1 MFITRLDLRNYY
13 EFPFYTFYPEN
24 LAPASVNEVLRQL
37 LIPRKW
43 RHFLRIEQNI
53 LVNGNYRY
61 FNQNI
66 LPGDKIEIN
75 LDHVESDQQAYA
87 PSGKMPDVIY
97 EDDNLLIINKK
108 KGQKT
113 HPNLNETNT
122 ALNDCTTYLGQSPY
136 IVHRLDML
144 TGGLLLIA
152 KNPAVVP
159 ILNRELTSKIFH
171 RDYLAKVI
179 NADHLAERGTIN
191 APIGHDP
198 LDQRKRKIDPTGLRA
213 VTHYQVLQK
222 NDDNTAIVKL
232 TLETGRTHQIRVHLA
247 SLGSPI
253 VGDPL
258 YNPDF
263 ASERL
268 ALDAYEISLVQPYS
282 FTKLNVKLPKNKIE
296 L

>member
-1 MFITRLDLRNYY
+1 MSFHFTL
-13 EFPFYTFYPEN
+13 FYPEN

-179 NADHLAERGTIN
+179 NADHLAERGTI
-191 APIGHDP
+191 
-198 LDQRKRKIDPTGLRA
+198 LR
-213 VTHYQVLQK
+213 L
-222 NDDNTAIVKL
+222 
-232 TLETGRTHQIRVHLA
+232 R
-247 SLGSPI
+247 
-253 VGDPL
+253 
-258 YNPDF
+258 
-263 ASERL
+263 
-268 ALDAYEISLVQPYS
+268 
-282 FTKLNVKLPKNKIE
+282 
-296 L
+296 